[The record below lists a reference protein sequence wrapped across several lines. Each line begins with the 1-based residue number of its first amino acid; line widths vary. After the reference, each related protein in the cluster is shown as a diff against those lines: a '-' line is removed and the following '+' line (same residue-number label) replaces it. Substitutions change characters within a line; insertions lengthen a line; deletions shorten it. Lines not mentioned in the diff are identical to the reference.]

1 MTIARRDLL
10 ARTGLALAAGAV
22 GATGIPDGTAARSA
36 SGSSQDLQDW
46 GGVRSQFALS
56 DDLVHMS
63 AMLLSSH
70 PKPVRDAIDAHR
82 RGLDADPVTYLRQHG
97 HLQNAARGAAGRY
110 LGVDGSAVALT
121 DSTTMGAGLVY
132 NGLRLTPEQE
142 ILSTEQD
149 YYVTNEAIRLAGQR
163 TGARVR
169 KIPLYEDLRGATADQ
184 FVERILDAIAP
195 ATRVLAL
202 SSTGLKL
209 PVRRIA
215 DALETVNA
223 GRDDASRVLL
233 CVDGVHGF
241 GVEDVTLADLG
252 CDLLMAGCHKW
263 LFGPRGTGIVAGTRR
278 GWEALLPTIPSFVDG
293 ASWEAWYSGG
303 EPAGPTTGSRMMP
316 GGFKAFEHQW
326 ALTQAFEFHQEI
338 GKPRIAQRTH
348 ELAGQL
354 KEGLA
359 GMPHVILHTPRSDEL
374 SSGIVSF
381 DIDGQP
387 SAAVVIRLRE
397 RGIIASVAPYAV
409 PRARLTPCIRNT
421 PAEIETVLR
430 EIHALSS

>member
-1 MTIARRDLL
+1 
-10 ARTGLALAAGAV
+10 
-22 GATGIPDGTAARSA
+22 
-36 SGSSQDLQDW
+36 
-46 GGVRSQFALS
+46 
-56 DDLVHMS
+56 MS

-82 RGLDADPVTYLRQHG
+82 SGLDTDPVTYLRQHG
-97 HLQNAARGAAGRY
+97 RHLQDAARGAAGRY
-110 LGVDGSAVALT
+110 LGVDGSAIALT
-121 DSTTMGAGLVY
+121 DSTTMGVGLVY

-149 YYVTNEAIRLAGQR
+149 YYITHEAIRLAGQR

-169 KIPLYEDLRGATADQ
+169 KISLYEDLRGATADQ
-184 FVERILDAIAP
+184 LIDRILDAIAP

-202 SSTGLKL
+202 TWVHSSTGLKL

-223 GRDDASRVLL
+223 GREDASRVLL

-303 EPAGPTTGSRMMP
+303 VPAGPTTGSRIMP

-326 ALTQAFEFHQEI
+326 ALTQAFAFHQDI

-354 KEGLA
+354 KESLA
-359 GMPHVILHTPRSDEL
+359 GLPHVILHTPRSDEL

-381 DIDGQP
+381 DIKGQP
-387 SAAVVIRLRE
+387 SAAVVMRLRE

-409 PRARLTPCIRNT
+409 PRARLTPCILNT

-430 EIHALSS
+430 EIRALAG